1 MPQSL
6 VALLHHSSRALRRS
20 IEERTRDKALTST
33 QWRLLV
39 VLGKRGPMRQARL
52 AEVLDI
58 EPISVSRLINRMVQ
72 AGWVERAP
80 DPDDRRACL
89 VHPTARAKASLAGL
103 GDVAQAA
110 DEAALTGFSAD
121 ERATLIS
128 LLTRLNDN
136 LNGADTTM
144 PAAPDRARK

>member
-20 IEERTRDKALTST
+20 IEERTRDKALT
-33 QWRLLV
+33 
-39 VLGKRGPMRQARL
+39 
-52 AEVLDI
+52 
-58 EPISVSRLINRMVQ
+58 SVSRLINRMVQ

-110 DEAALTGFSAD
+110 DEVALTGFSAD

-136 LNGADTTM
+136 LNGADTAM
-144 PAAPDRARK
+144 PAAPDRARE